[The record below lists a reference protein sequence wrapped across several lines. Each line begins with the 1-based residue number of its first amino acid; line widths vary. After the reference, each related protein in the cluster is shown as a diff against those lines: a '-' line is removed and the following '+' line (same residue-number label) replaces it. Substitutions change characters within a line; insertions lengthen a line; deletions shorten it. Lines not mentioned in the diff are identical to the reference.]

1 MDDYNYRE
9 YLNKYGM
16 KSTKQRN
23 LLLNILKNIETPQ
36 TAENLYLKAKEHD
49 VLINLSTVYRILEK
63 FTEKKIT
70 IKTSFLDDKC
80 VYSLVPKTHQHQLIC
95 LRCKKVVLL
104 KNCPLEKFEKDVE
117 RETDFSVVNH
127 RLELYGYCRQCQKII
142 AAG

>member
-70 IKTSFLDDKC
+70 IK
-80 VYSLVPKTHQHQLIC
+80 
-95 LRCKKVVLL
+95 R
-104 KNCPLEKFEKDVE
+104 
-117 RETDFSVVNH
+117 
-127 RLELYGYCRQCQKII
+127 G
-142 AAG
+142 